1 MTHQSSIII
10 QQSSVIKAMV
20 APTEKMEELM
30 SAVARQ
36 MAGEHI
42 VEKVSKDQVITTM
55 KETAPLYKQ
64 MVELYNELVL
74 QVKAVNRGV
83 DGVKGLKALT
93 L

>member
-1 MTHQSSIII
+1 MASRATALC
-10 QQSSVIKAMV
+10 KAMV
-20 APTEKMEELM
+20 RPTEKMEELM
-30 SAVARQ
+30 AAVARQ
-36 MAGEHI
+36 MAGEH
-42 VEKVSKDQVITTM
+42 VLENDKVCKDQVITAM

-83 DGVKGLKALT
+83 DAVKGLKALT